1 MFWIASMLCA
11 VLSSKHEREKQ
22 MQNSEIR
29 GELSFL
35 MLCSSF
41 IRKIEGK
48 KFQSI
53 FSEKNK
59 DFSKNFLTKSIP
71 NIYSSRA
78 QKNIWR
84 DGRAVEC
91 TGLENR
97 QGESL
102 PGFES
107 LSLRHRNTKNSLK
120 GVFNISF

>member
-1 MFWIASMLCA
+1 MIFLRRNRGI
-11 VLSSKHEREKQ
+11 REK
-22 MQNSEIR
+22 I
-29 GELSFL
+29 
-35 MLCSSF
+35 
-41 IRKIEGK
+41 
-48 KFQSI
+48 
-53 FSEKNK
+53 
-59 DFSKNFLTKSIP
+59 LTKSIP

-107 LSLRHRNTKNSLK
+107 LSLRHAYIKKLPFGSFFS
-120 GVFNISF
+120 VNIFIRLTLLL